1 MVSVAEVLTAEYLE
15 DGRRA
20 SWAPHLRGEFDRP
33 YMHQLRQFLENE
45 ESNDRLLPTPE
56 RIFEA
61 LEETTLEEVKVVI
74 IGQDPYPKPHRAHGL
89 AFSTLRRKRPDSL
102 RGILAEVERNMGRSV
117 AANDRNCLTP
127 WARQGVLLLNRAL
140 TVRKRCAKKHLD
152 KGWKCFTDRIVETV
166 SRHREHIVFMLWGDE
181 AKKVRGK
188 IDASRHKVLCWQH
201 PVGTTKGMKK
211 GLEGSKH
218 FSQANQYLEAHNA
231 EPIDW
236 LDVCRRP
243 PLDEQ
248 DSVPPLTSADADDEA
263 RWDRAFA
270 ESIPQLE
277 RLAAEATQQ
286 QSLGQ
291 AQELDPSQP

>member
-1 MVSVAEVLTAEYLE
+1 MVSVAEVLTAQYLE

-33 YMHQLRQFLENE
+33 YMRHLRRFLENE

-89 AFSTLRRKRPDSL
+89 AFSTLRLKRPASL
-102 RGILAEVERNMGRSV
+102 RGILAEVERNMGRGV
-117 AANDRNCLTP
+117 AAEGHNCLTP

-152 KGWKCFTDRIVETV
+152 RGWKCFTDRIVETV
-166 SRHREHIVFMLWGDE
+166 NMHREHVVFMLWGGE
-181 AKKVRGK
+181 AKKVCGK
-188 IDASRHKVLCWQH
+188 IDGSRHEVLCWQH
-201 PVGTTKGMKK
+201 PVGRTKGMRK
-211 GLEGSKH
+211 GLKGSKH
-218 FSQANQYLEAHNA
+218 FSRANQYLEAHNT

-236 LDVCRRP
+236 LDVCKRP
-243 PLDEQ
+243 PPEEQ
-248 DSVPPLTSADADDEA
+248 DAVPPLTSADAADEA

-270 ESIPQLE
+270 ESIPQLK
-277 RLAAEATQQ
+277 RLAAEAVRER
-286 QSLGQ
+286 SSGQ
-291 AQELDPSQP
+291 TAELDPSRP